1 MKIKHY
7 KYLFPVILLIGW
19 YSCSYEDS
27 SVDGN
32 SENGTGGS
40 TARFTIVG
48 DHLFTVDNEN
58 LGIFDISSAEDPE
71 YIEKSYVGFGVE
83 TISPLGD
90 KLFLGTSSG
99 MYIYSINAN
108 GNPEKLSFYE
118 HVIACDPVVSDG
130 EFAYVTLSTGRSG
143 CWRSVN
149 ELHIIDV
156 QNLKNPQ
163 LVKQYSMTNP
173 KGLAIRNDTLWVCDE
188 GLKILDVS
196 DKQNIEQLYFFDD
209 LTAYDL
215 ILDDDRALII
225 GESGFVQYKIEN
237 GTIRKLSEIPVE
249 L

>member
-1 MKIKHY
+1 MNIKHF
-7 KYLFPVILLIGW
+7 KYLIPSVLLVIL

-27 SVDGN
+27 SSDTDT
-32 SENGTGGS
+32 ENGTGGS
-40 TARFTIVG
+40 MARFTIVG

-71 YIEKSYVGFGVE
+71 YIDKSYVGFGVE
-83 TISPLGD
+83 TISPFGD

-99 MYIYSINAN
+99 MYIYNINAN

-130 EFAYVTLSTGRSG
+130 KFAYVTLSTGRQG

-156 QNLKNPQ
+156 QNIKNPQ
-163 LVKQYSMTNP
+163 IVKQYSMTNP
-173 KGLAIRNDTLWVCDE
+173 RGLAIRNETLWVCDE

-196 DKQNIEQLYFFDD
+196 DKSNIEQLYYFDN
-209 LTAYDL
+209 LAANDL
-215 ILDDDRALII
+215 ILDDDRALVI
-225 GESGFVQYKIEN
+225 GESGLIQYKIEN
-237 GTIRKLSEIPVE
+237 GIIKKLSEIPVG